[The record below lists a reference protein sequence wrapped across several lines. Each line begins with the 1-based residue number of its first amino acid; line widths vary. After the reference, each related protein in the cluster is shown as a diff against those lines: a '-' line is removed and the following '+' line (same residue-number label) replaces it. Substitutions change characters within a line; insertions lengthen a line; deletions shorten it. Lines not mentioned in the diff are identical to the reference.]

1 MQMTAKTESVQCGPT
16 EREREDI
23 TFDFYSFLLHM
34 VVPRL
39 MRIVIIL
46 KILLASCGSY

>member
-23 TFDFYSFLLHM
+23 TFDFFFYPTTYGFSETN
-34 VVPRL
+34 VYCDNP
-39 MRIVIIL
+39 
-46 KILLASCGSY
+46 